1 MSFGLTILSLAYIL
15 FLIVPGIVFKRFFYQ
30 NNPQKLPGVGNFA
43 DRIITSLFCGFI
55 IQIIAILILAL
66 HINQVYSYEFTD
78 YYRRIINIHEKLATN
93 SLPIIS
99 LKQITYLLFEMG
111 YSLIIAATLG
121 LIGFNIIRKFK
132 LDVIFPVLRFDS
144 EWKYLFRDDKRIFDD
159 DSVSNF
165 RVFDSAQLDLIVKEA
180 SGDSFLYSGILYNY
194 KTNKEGSLEYISLL
208 ETSRYTKSKDTQEV
222 KIKSI
227 PGHLVI
233 IPYSNVL
240 NMNVTYFYRN
250 RITTNRFIESML
262 IVFITTILL
271 PIFILPWFSSAPWYW
286 CIASIIL
293 LLLSWSSLVG
303 LLSPLIGNK
312 KNKLNFGSIIML
324 IATFISSFYGAMAM
338 LNIDLIQLMKDFFG
352 N

>member
-55 IQIIAILILAL
+55 IQIITILLFTIG
-66 HINQVYSYEFTD
+66 ISQISSYEFID
-78 YYRRIINIHEKLATN
+78 YYRRLINIHEKLVSN
-93 SLPIIS
+93 SLPVIS
-99 LKQITYLLFEMG
+99 TKQIIYLLLELL
-111 YSLIIAATLG
+111 YSLLIAATFG

-159 DSVSNF
+159 DSVTNF

-194 KTNKEGSLEYISLL
+194 KTNKEGSLEFISLL
-208 ETSRYTKSKDTQEV
+208 ETKRYTKSKDTQEV
-222 KIKSI
+222 KIKAI
-227 PGHLVI
+227 PGHVVI

-240 NMNVTYFYRN
+240 NMNVTYFYRT
-250 RITTNRFIESML
+250 RMTTNRFIESML
-262 IVFITTILL
+262 IVFITTSLL
-271 PIFILPWFSSAPWYW
+271 PIIILPWFSSAPWYW
-286 CIASIIL
+286 CIASILL
-293 LLLSWSSLVG
+293 LLLSWSSVVG
-303 LLSPLIGNK
+303 LLSPFIGNK
-312 KNKLNFGSIIML
+312 KNNLNLGGIL
-324 IATFISSFYGAMAM
+324 ILILTFLFSFYGALSL
-338 LNIDLIQLMKDFFG
+338 LNIDLFQLIKDLS
-352 N
+352 NK